1 MAKGITQAQVDTA
14 ADALVSA
21 GERPTVDRI
30 RAFLGTGSPNTV
42 TRMLE
47 TWWQSLGARLA
58 AQQARA
64 ELPEVPE
71 SVAVLAT
78 QLWDAA
84 LQAAQAEANQSCSA
98 QMDAIA
104 ARATQLELDRQAL
117 DDRAKALEI
126 AAQAADQSRLLAE
139 ARQTEAHQLVQY
151 QAAQIEDL
159 TQERNA
165 ERARVEALERDRT
178 ELAERLAR
186 QIDDAAAEREAL
198 AQHARAVEDR
208 AHQEV
213 DRARLDAKALQAQ
226 LTKREQEWRQNERQL
241 GEAREQAMREATA
254 HQQDAAAQRARAEA
268 LEQQLRRLEQTA
280 LQIASTPSPSTSR
293 RKRVTRPNDS
303 PKGEAK

>member
-14 ADALVSA
+14 ADALVVA

-47 TWWQSLGARLA
+47 TWWQSLGARLT
-58 AQQARA
+58 AQQARVT
-64 ELPEVPE
+64 LPGVPE

-84 LQAAQAEANQSCSA
+84 LEAAQAEASQSCSA

-104 ARATQLELDRQAL
+104 ARAAQLEVDRQAL
-117 DDRAKALEI
+117 DDRAQALEL
-126 AAQAADQSRLLAE
+126 AAQVADQARLLAE
-139 ARQTEAHQLVQY
+139 ARQAEAQQLGQH

-159 TQERNA
+159 TQERNSV
-165 ERARVEALERDRT
+165 RARIEALERDRA

-186 QIDDAAAEREAL
+186 QIDDASAEREAL
-198 AQHARAVEDR
+198 AQHGRAVEDR

-213 DRARLDAKALQAQ
+213 DRARQDAKALQAQ
-226 LTKREQEWRQNERQL
+226 LAKREQEWRQNERQL
-241 GEAREQAMREATA
+241 GEAREQAIREAA
-254 HQQDAAAQRARAEA
+254 SHQQDATAQRARAEA

-280 LQIASTPSPSTSR
+280 LRIASTASPSTSR
-293 RKRVTRPNDS
+293 RKRVTKPKDS
-303 PKGEAK
+303 PKGEAR